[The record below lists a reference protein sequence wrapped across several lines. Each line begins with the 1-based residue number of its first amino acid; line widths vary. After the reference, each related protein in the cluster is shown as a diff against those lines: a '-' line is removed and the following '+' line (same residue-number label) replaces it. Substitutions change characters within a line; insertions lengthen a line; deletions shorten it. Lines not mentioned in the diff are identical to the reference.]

1 MQIDNDPIKE
11 ESELLS
17 YTLRIYHDFYSKND
31 ITLLLA
37 SLAPDVSWCGGGP
50 QMMRTGRSEVMRF
63 FVSTKEEMIP
73 FAIHNETTAVHRL
86 SADFINIIIASDI
99 QTLPST
105 PLFLKEHLKCD
116 VLYRKN
122 PDCANGMGWEIVHI
136 NNSVSYDKLKPDE
149 TFAVAEGTRAYQRL
163 KEAPDLPEDK
173 VAFFHM
179 IDGKL
184 MSSLSSEE
192 LHCLIILSIFDSFTV
207 RDASAVCIH
216 TDIYALLKKLL
227 PQGFILYHTKT
238 TGTYALYPLIKEFL
252 HEKFILLPKEEQS
265 CYLTSAAQYFLSR
278 HQYTKA
284 MSYASR
290 AENYPLCLRIFSR
303 GADAILLSSPRTYP
317 MDLLDHIPSSI
328 LKKHMQSALYIL
340 LDLYFTNNKSLYQK
354 NYDRIDSL
362 LTGED
367 RNIFRELLKSYITLN
382 DLPAMINHM
391 QNACTIMHS
400 INSRQKL
407 YAPPLGFLCP
417 SIALL
422 YHAMPG
428 KFRDETNQLITL
440 QQLAASINHK
450 QNQKE
455 WALYF
460 QAEHCY
466 HTGEWKKSA
475 QILAQLSTLPAF
487 AQEPRIKARVLYIQG
502 FMAYFQNDKTSL
514 SDIYRQLQ
522 SLLNKASGYESLLI
536 HNCCLRFQFA
546 IPFITSGKANQASTA
561 PDTVLRHSPG
571 LTYQELI
578 ETNALIR
585 PGNGITLLY
594 SALRNERFS
603 RERHSVLGEIYSHL
617 YQAIAYDMLNKPD
630 DSQRSLTKALAL
642 AAPDHIISP
651 FLALGAHLSVT
662 WHQIRGSDSM
672 NRLIHDIAEFFQKR
686 EYHLEVRTMHSPL
699 PKDKLTGKELRI
711 IHLAVSGKTNR
722 EIAEEL
728 HLAEITIKKALSRI
742 YKKLGIRNR
751 TQLATLA
758 KQHQ

>member
-1 MQIDNDPIKE
+1 MHIDNNPINE

-50 QMMRTGRSEVMRF
+50 QMMRSGRSEVMRF

-73 FAIHNETTAVHRL
+73 CAIHNETTAVHRL

-122 PDCANGMGWEIVHI
+122 PDCANGIGWEIVHI

-149 TFAVAEGTRAYQRL
+149 AFAITEGTRAYQHL
-163 KEAPDLPEDK
+163 TKTPVPSEDK
-173 VAFFHM
+173 LAFFHL
-179 IDGKL
+179 ISGKL
-184 MSSLSSEE
+184 TSTLSPQE
-192 LHCLIILSIFDSFTV
+192 LHCLSILSIFDEFTPQG
-207 RDASAVCIH
+207 AAAVCIH
-216 TDIYALLKKLL
+216 TDIYALLKKLIH
-227 PQGFILYHTKT
+227 QEFILHHTKT
-238 TGTYALYPLIKEFL
+238 PSTYALYPLIREFL
-252 HEKFILLPKEEQS
+252 HEKFSLLPKEEQS
-265 CYLTSAAQYFLSR
+265 HYLTRAAQYFLSLQ
-278 HQYTKA
+278 QYTKA

-367 RNIFRELLKSYITLN
+367 RNIFRELLKAYITLN

-407 YAPPLGFLCP
+407 YVPPLGFLCP

-475 QILAQLSTLPAF
+475 QILAHLSTLPAF
-487 AQEPRIKARVLYIQG
+487 AHELTLRARVLYIQG
-502 FMAYFQNDKTSL
+502 FMAYFQNDASSL
-514 SDIYRQLQ
+514 SDIYEKLQ
-522 SLLNKASGYESLLI
+522 SLLPRTTSYESLLI
-536 HNCCLRFQFA
+536 QLCSLRLRST
-546 IPFITSGKANQASTA
+546 IPHIAEKNISPASE
-561 PDTVLRHSPG
+561 PESPLRHSPG

-578 ETNALIR
+578 ETHTLIK
-585 PGNGITLLY
+585 PGNGIPLLY
-594 SALRNERFS
+594 AALRNERFS
-603 RERHSVLGEIYSHL
+603 RERHSVLGEIYSYL

-630 DSQRSLTKALAL
+630 DLHKSLTKALTL

-651 FLALGAHLSVT
+651 FLPLASHLSVT
-662 WHQIRGSDSM
+662 WSQIRGSDSI
-672 NRLIHDIAEFFQKR
+672 NHLIQDIALFVQNRK
-686 EYHLEVRTMHSPL
+686 YHLEVKYMQFPL
-699 PKDKLTGKELRI
+699 LKETLTGKELRI

-722 EIAEEL
+722 KIAEEL

-751 TQLATLA
+751 TQLASLV